1 MRAGKGLSMKIKK
14 VEGYEPKYPMKNA
27 AAKVGA
33 LAAAALITAG
43 AATGC
48 TPRYNG
54 FLEFSTPQ
62 PTEVVLDGD
71 IAVDPAELNTDCPG
85 NVEIE
90 GELAVDPSEPAA
102 DDPGDSTELPELM
115 GDIMLDPTGG
125 N

>member
-1 MRAGKGLSMKIKK
+1 MKIKK
-14 VEGYEPKYPMKNA
+14 VKGYEPKYPMKS

-43 AATGC
+43 AAAGC

-62 PTEVVLDGD
+62 PTEVALDGD

-85 NVEIE
+85 DVEIE
-90 GELAVDPSEPAA
+90 GELAVDPAEINS
-102 DDPGDSTELPELM
+102 DDPGDNTEGPEFM
-115 GDIMLDPTGG
+115 GDIMPDPAGG
-125 N
+125 K